1 MGNVSELKTFILKIK
16 LLKEM
21 NLLGAN
27 MKIESKR
34 NDQYENNH
42 KF

>member
-1 MGNVSELKTFILKIK
+1 MGNVFEFKTFILKIQ

-27 MKIESKR
+27 MKIESNM

-42 KF
+42 NF